1 MSLEVII
8 HSLMIEA
15 SLRKGEAY
23 IRRATVE
30 TSGLGEWTV

>member
-8 HSLMIEA
+8 NLLTIEA

-30 TSGLGEWTV
+30 TSGIGEWIV